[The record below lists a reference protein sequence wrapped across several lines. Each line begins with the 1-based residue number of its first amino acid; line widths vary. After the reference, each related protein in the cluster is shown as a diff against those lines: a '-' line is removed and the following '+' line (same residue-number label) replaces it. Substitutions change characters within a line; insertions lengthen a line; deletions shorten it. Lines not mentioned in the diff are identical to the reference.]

1 MPRALHRALRL
12 PLGLSTS
19 SPRLRRRVF
28 VPVLLASL
36 LAAARPAVALDHVV
50 YRDGDGEKQ
59 VSGQVQVTAADGGL
73 LLLGRDGVLHS
84 IEPANLVSRQT
95 DDTPFEPLSKDQLAA
110 ELLAALPPGFTT
122 YETNNYL
129 IVHNTSRAYAAW
141 CGSLFER
148 LYRGFENYWSRR
160 GFNKLRNPQFPLVA
174 LVFGDKES
182 YVRYAQAELGQAAG
196 SVIGYYSLRTNRMA
210 MYDLTGIA
218 GAARGSRLNTA
229 QINTMLAQPN
239 AAPTV
244 ATIIH
249 EATHQIAFNSGM
261 HQRYADIPLWLSEGV
276 AMYFE
281 TPDLSNA
288 RGWSS
293 IGEVNRMRMQTFRQ
307 NLPSRATGSLAALLS
322 DDLRFRKVDE
332 ATAAYADA
340 WALCFYL
347 NRVKQREFV
356 EYLKLLSE
364 KDPLIW
370 DKPEDRLAEF
380 TRIFGDLNTLENE
393 FIRYMSRVK

>member
-1 MPRALHRALRL
+1 MTRAHNRAPRW
-12 PLGLSTS
+12 PLGLPTR
-19 SPRLRRRVF
+19 PRRLL

-36 LAAARPAVALDHVV
+36 LAAARPASALDHVV
-50 YRDGDGEKQ
+50 YRDGETEKQ
-59 VSGQVQVTAADGGL
+59 VTGQVQVTAADGGL

-84 IEPANLVSRQT
+84 IEPDKLVSRDT
-95 DDTPFEPLSKDQLAA
+95 DNTPFEPLPKDQLAQ
-110 ELLAALPPGFTT
+110 ELLASLPPGFTT

-148 LYRGFENYWSRR
+148 LYRGFDNYWSRR
-160 GFNKLRNPQFPLVA
+160 GFKLHNPQFPLLA

-210 MYDLTGIA
+210 MYDLTGA
-218 GAARGSRLNTA
+218 AAAARGNRLNSA
-229 QINTMLAQPN
+229 QINAMLAQPT

-244 ATIIH
+244 ATVIH

-281 TPDLSNA
+281 TPDLSSA

-307 NLPSRATGSLAALLS
+307 NLPGRAHGSLAALLG
-322 DDLRFRKVDE
+322 DDQRFRKVDE

-340 WALCFYL
+340 WALCFFL

-356 EYLKLLSE
+356 EYLKLLAE

-370 DKPEDRLAEF
+370 DKPEERLAEF
-380 TRIFGDLNTLENE
+380 TKIFGDLDTLEGE